1 MTSPNTPDTQG
12 GRPSAPAR
20 WKSTVGFGAAVLLL
34 LGAAWRGG
42 IAGNATVDAA
52 GAGSGAQAAVHA
64 QQAPSTPTL
73 SRAVAGGRDSYADIV
88 KAVAPAVI
96 TVRADVRATPQ
107 ATGMPQLPDSQFF
120 RRFFGP
126 DSEEGQPRRMPRQG
140 KERAVGSG
148 VIVSPDGYVLT
159 NNHIVNNAS
168 EIQVDLTDG
177 RSLTAKLVGADKPSD
192 LALLKIEATG
202 LTPIAF
208 GNSEAVQIG
217 DVVLAV
223 GNPLN
228 LGQTVTMGIISAK
241 GRSTSG
247 GDGSYEDFLQ
257 TDAPINH
264 GNSGG
269 ALVDMRGQLVGITSQ
284 ILSPSDGNIGIGF
297 AIPVNMARSVMDQL
311 RTGGKVHRSQ
321 LGVSVQQMTAD
332 LASSLGV
339 KQTGGAIVGSVEP
352 GSAAERAGLKRGDV
366 ILSFN
371 GSAVRDT
378 NTLRNR
384 VAETKP
390 GSNATV
396 LINRD
401 GREQTVNVTLAE
413 ATEPRGPRTRGG
425 EGDDS
430 TTDNSGSA
438 LGLSVTPV
446 TPDMARRSDRGVR
459 GQRGDREGGDIT
471 VAGLL
476 VQDVDPDGR
485 AADAGIQPGDVI
497 QEVNRQPVRTVDELK
512 GAVKVKSDKPL
523 LFLISRD
530 GRDVFLTVHGGN

>member
-1 MTSPNTPDTQG
+1 MTSPTTPDTPG
-12 GRPSAPAR
+12 GRTGTPAGWRKSAAFGTAV
-20 WKSTVGFGAAVLLL
+20 SFGAAVLLL
-34 LGAAWRGG
+34 LTTAWHGGFAANPS
-42 IAGNATVDAA
+42 AATAD
-52 GAGSGAQAAVHA
+52 QAAVHA
-64 QQAPSTPTL
+64 QQAPTISH
-73 SRAVAGGRDSYADIV
+73 AVAGGRDSYADIV

-96 TVRADVRATPQ
+96 TVQANSRATPQ
-107 ATGMPQLPDSQFF
+107 NTGLPQQMPDSQFF

-126 DSEEGQPRRMPRQG
+126 DFDEKQMRPRSQR
-140 KERAVGSG
+140 ERAIGSG
-148 VIVSPDGYVLT
+148 VIVSQDGYVLT
-159 NNHIVNNAS
+159 NNHIVTNSSDIKVN
-168 EIQVDLTDG
+168 LTDG
-177 RSLTAKLVGADKPSD
+177 RTLPAKLVGADKPSD

-202 LTPIAF
+202 LSPIAL
-208 GNSEAVQIG
+208 GNSEVVQVG

-241 GRSTSG
+241 GRSTSAG
-247 GDGSYEDFLQ
+247 SGSYEDFLQ

-269 ALVDMRGQLVGITSQ
+269 ALVDMKGQLVGITSQ

-311 RTGGKVHRSQ
+311 KTGGTVHRSQ
-321 LGVSVQQMTAD
+321 LGVTVQQLTSD
-332 LASSLGV
+332 LAETMGV
-339 KQTGGAIVGSVEP
+339 KQTGGAIIGSIEP

-366 ILSFN
+366 IVSFN
-371 GSAVRDT
+371 GSPVRDT

-390 GSNATV
+390 GSNASV
-396 LINRD
+396 VIARD

-413 ATEPRGPRTRGG
+413 ASEARGPRGRATSD
-425 EGDDS
+425 GDD

-438 LGLSVTPV
+438 SSLGISVTPV
-446 TPDMARRSDRGVR
+446 TPQTARAGRNGRG
-459 GQRGDREGGDIT
+459 GSEEEIT
-471 VAGLL
+471 ASGLL

-497 QEVNRQPVRTVDELK
+497 QEVNRQAVRTVDQLK
-512 GAVKVKSDKPL
+512 SAVKTTSNKPL
-523 LFLISRD
+523 LFLISRG
-530 GRDVFLTVHGGN
+530 GRDLFLTVRPNS